1 MTKMSSIILVALF
14 IITSSSAHALS
25 SEKVISKCLKS
36 FGNHPFDKKNPKFRV
51 IEPTIKVF
59 GFGRNIVDK
68 GRTDNVELVLIK
80 NPISVLSKTTYQLE
94 NPNGWY
100 CMHGKVAVLA
110 KTIINLDCAARFA
123 TSNGTVRIL
132 AKDRTEDRGGVIVL
146 GKTEIKRVNCK
157 KSPKSASA
165 R

>member
-1 MTKMSSIILVALF
+1 MSKLVLILIIAL
-14 IITSSSAHALS
+14 TSPLAAALS
-25 SEKVISKCLKS
+25 SEKVIKKCLNS

-51 IEPTIKVF
+51 IDPTVKVF
-59 GFGRNIVDK
+59 GFGRNIIDK
-68 GRTDNVELVLIK
+68 GRTDEVELVLIK

-132 AKDRTEDRGGVIVL
+132 GKDRTDDRGGVIVL

-157 KSPKSASA
+157 K
-165 R
+165 

>member
-1 MTKMSSIILVALF
+1 MTRSSVFVVIISII
-14 IITSSSAHALS
+14 ISSSSAQALS
-25 SEKVISKCLKS
+25 SKKVIAKCLNS
-36 FGNHPFDKKNPKFRV
+36 FGSHPFDKKNPKFRV
-51 IEPTIKVF
+51 IEPTVKVF
-59 GFGRNIVDK
+59 GFGKNIIDR
-68 GRTDNVELVLIK
+68 GRTDKVELVLIK

-110 KTIINLDCAARFA
+110 KTIINLDCAAKFT

-157 KSPKSASA
+157 KAPTSASN
-165 R
+165 